1 MKPIQNFIN
10 PIVARGGTQVGRQE
24 VTKVPKIECKDQ
36 LGTPRG
42 ESDVQ
47 IAHYFLQSAIAHYH
61 SAVVSFHYHV

>member
-1 MKPIQNFIN
+1 M
-10 PIVARGGTQVGRQE
+10 VECEGEGGTQLGRQE

-47 IAHYFLQSAIAHYH
+47 IAHYFLQSTIAHKH
-61 SAVVSFHYHV
+61 SIVGYNTLNFSIVL

>member
-1 MKPIQNFIN
+1 MLPHKLIFWSCK
-10 PIVARGGTQVGRQE
+10 

-47 IAHYFLQSAIAHYH
+47 IAGYFFASDIRKDNQNCIE
-61 SAVVSFHYHV
+61 

>member
-1 MKPIQNFIN
+1 M
-10 PIVARGGTQVGRQE
+10 VEGGGEGGTQVGRQE

-47 IAHYFLQSAIAHYH
+47 IAHYFFAAHT
-61 SAVVSFHYHV
+61 SDIRKDNQNCIE